1 MERNI
6 RKSISNLKRY
16 QEILRVFVKY
26 GFNDIVN
33 KISIAIHPR
42 IDKNLLMTQQ
52 RENLYTL
59 SSSVRL
65 RKAFE
70 ELGATFIKLGQML
83 SLRSDI
89 IPAEFAVEFS
99 KLQDSVQKEEI
110 DNIKSVLIKEFGK
123 PIDEIFL
130 EFDETPIAAGSIAQ
144 VHKARLKNGE
154 VVAVKILH
162 SGIAKKIESDL
173 EILNDLSRLIEN
185 HIPESKLFEP
195 HEIIKEFGK
204 TIKKELNLV
213 LEGHYIDTFRNYLK
227 DDPIIKIPIV
237 YWEYTT
243 ESILAIEFIN
253 GIKISDL
260 QNNEVIDIDKKQ
272 VTINAANSLMKQI
285 FEIGIYHA
293 DPHPGNIFVLPGN
306 IIAPIDFGN
315 VGRIDDDM
323 RNNLVEIVMGI
334 VDRDPQRIARI
345 LINIGLVDE
354 HINLRELKLDLMEFL
369 DYYYSIPLKRI
380 ILSKLINEFVE
391 LTRTHQIKLPPDFII
406 MARTLAI
413 SETVAREL
421 NPQFSLTEVLIPFAK
436 KAYLKKLNPFT
447 RYRSL
452 IRTAEGS
459 FDLLKKLP
467 EDLQSILYKF
477 RNDKFIITFKHDGL
491 EEFSRTVDCS
501 SNRLSFAI
509 IIAALIISTS
519 IIMYV
524 GKGNFLLNYPVIG
537 ICGFLVASILGI
549 WLLIGIIRSGK
560 L

>member
-1 MERNI
+1 
-6 RKSISNLKRY
+6 
-16 QEILRVFVKY
+16 
-26 GFNDIVN
+26 
-33 KISIAIHPR
+33 
-42 IDKNLLMTQQ
+42 MTQQ

-354 HINLRELKLDLMEFL
+354 HINLREFDGIFRLLLQH
-369 DYYYSIPLKRI
+369 S
-380 ILSKLINEFVE
+380 
-391 LTRTHQIKLPPDFII
+391 
-406 MARTLAI
+406 
-413 SETVAREL
+413 
-421 NPQFSLTEVLIPFAK
+421 AK
-436 KAYLKKLNPFT
+436 KNN
-447 RYRSL
+447 
-452 IRTAEGS
+452 
-459 FDLLKKLP
+459 
-467 EDLQSILYKF
+467 SI
-477 RNDKFIITFKHDGL
+477 
-491 EEFSRTVDCS
+491 
-501 SNRLSFAI
+501 
-509 IIAALIISTS
+509 
-519 IIMYV
+519 
-524 GKGNFLLNYPVIG
+524 
-537 ICGFLVASILGI
+537 
-549 WLLIGIIRSGK
+549 
-560 L
+560 

>member
-1 MERNI
+1 
-6 RKSISNLKRY
+6 
-16 QEILRVFVKY
+16 
-26 GFNDIVN
+26 
-33 KISIAIHPR
+33 
-42 IDKNLLMTQQ
+42 
-52 RENLYTL
+52 
-59 SSSVRL
+59 
-65 RKAFE
+65 
-70 ELGATFIKLGQML
+70 
-83 SLRSDI
+83 
-89 IPAEFAVEFS
+89 
-99 KLQDSVQKEEI
+99 
-110 DNIKSVLIKEFGK
+110 
-123 PIDEIFL
+123 
-130 EFDETPIAAGSIAQ
+130 
-144 VHKARLKNGE
+144 
-154 VVAVKILH
+154 
-162 SGIAKKIESDL
+162 
-173 EILNDLSRLIEN
+173 
-185 HIPESKLFEP
+185 
-195 HEIIKEFGK
+195 
-204 TIKKELNLV
+204 
-213 LEGHYIDTFRNYLK
+213 
-227 DDPIIKIPIV
+227 
-237 YWEYTT
+237 
-243 ESILAIEFIN
+243 
-253 GIKISDL
+253 
-260 QNNEVIDIDKKQ
+260 
-272 VTINAANSLMKQI
+272 
-285 FEIGIYHA
+285 
-293 DPHPGNIFVLPGN
+293 
-306 IIAPIDFGN
+306 
-315 VGRIDDDM
+315 
-323 RNNLVEIVMGI
+323 
-334 VDRDPQRIARI
+334 
-345 LINIGLVDE
+345 
-354 HINLRELKLDLMEFL
+354 MEFL

-406 MARTLAI
+406 MSRTLAI